1 MPDSQNAPADQSVLV
16 PERSDFDLGTDSET
30 ELVAGPTQ
38 HQNASPSVLV
48 GIPAYNEAETI
59 RDTVV
64 AAKAYADEVLVV
76 DDGSTDETGDRV
88 QSGGATLLRHTE
100 NQGYGAALE
109 TIFNYAHLRGVKHL
123 LILDADRQHDISDIP
138 DLIATQ
144 QETGAELVTGSRF
157 TGDSETEMP
166 RYRQLGLTVINSLT
180 NLSLRLGYSYTTLS
194 DTQCGFRAYDSEAI
208 ETMATAEEI
217 DSGMGASLDI
227 LFQAAREGH
236 DIVEVPT
243 QIQYNV
249 ENPSSKNPVI
259 HGVSLLKSLFLSVIR
274 DRPVRMG
281 SILGLSCLSLLG
293 ISIVLQQTTM
303 TAISLFAPV
312 LFVFVLLFMLILPK
326 KGRRGSDRTDQ

>member
-1 MPDSQNAPADQSVLV
+1 MPESQDASADQSVAV
-16 PERSDFDLGTDSET
+16 PEVSDSSLGTETET

-38 HQNASPSVLV
+38 HQKASPSVLV

-59 RDTVV
+59 RETVT
-64 AAKAYADEVLVV
+64 AAKAHADEVLVV

-88 QSGGATLLRHTE
+88 QAGGATVLRHTE

-109 TIFNYAHLRGVKHL
+109 TIFQYAHIRGVEHL
-123 LILDADRQHDISDIP
+123 LILDADGQHDVNDIP

-144 QETGAELVTGSRF
+144 QETSAELVTGSRF

-166 RYRQLGLTVINSLT
+166 RYRQFGLTVINVLT
-180 NLSLRLGYSYTTLS
+180 NLSLRLGYSYTTVS
-194 DTQCGFRAYDSEAI
+194 DTQCGFRAYDNEAI

-227 LFQAAREGH
+227 LFQAAREEH

-243 QIQYNV
+243 QIQYDV
-249 ENPSSKNPVI
+249 DNPSSKNPII
-259 HGVSLLKSLFLSVIR
+259 HGFGLLKSLFFSVIR

-281 SILGLSCLSLLG
+281 SILGLSCLSLFG
-293 ISIVLQQTTM
+293 IGIILQQTANI
-303 TAISLFAPV
+303 AISLLAPV
-312 LFVFVLLFMLILPK
+312 LLVFVLLFVLSLPK
-326 KGRRGSDRTDQ
+326 KARTRSDRTDQ